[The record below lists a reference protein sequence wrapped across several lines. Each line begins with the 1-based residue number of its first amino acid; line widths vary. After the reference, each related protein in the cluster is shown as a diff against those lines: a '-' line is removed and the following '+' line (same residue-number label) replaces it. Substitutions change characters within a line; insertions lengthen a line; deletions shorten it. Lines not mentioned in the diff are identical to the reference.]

1 MIFLAILALGQTL
14 DFPADFKGDPGQFIT
29 IKPIKTDGK
38 MVQYYAIDPGL
49 SVFPAALLVDPTATV
64 VSAVQPGNYRLLAWT
79 AVADKPSPASLIKVT
94 IGKVAPPMPTPP
106 VDSLQLDLESIY
118 AALNEPDKDETRRL
132 MVQVYQICRE
142 KSKTATS
149 VNDLFLRLQEQTQK
163 IPQGKLTPIRRRIS
177 TEIERIVG
185 SDSEAQ
191 LTPQQQNA
199 LADLFQRV
207 CVYLEGMK

>member
-79 AVADKPSPASLIKVT
+79 AVADKPSPASLIRVT

-132 MVQVYQICRE
+132 MVQVYQMCRE

>member
-79 AVADKPSPASLIKVT
+79 AIADKPSSASLIRVT

-132 MVQVYQICRE
+132 MVQVYQMCRE